1 MTSSARADLQRAA
14 VAVPGLAGA
23 ADLTRPPRP
32 LLQPAEPRAGGP
44 RQPRAAADTAPGRQ
58 LHRTHRPRHI
68 QHILVPPV
76 NTERT
81 SKCWNALCFG
91 VE

>member
-1 MTSSARADLQRAA
+1 MSSSARADLQRAA
-14 VAVPGLAGA
+14 VASPGLAGA
-23 ADLTRPPRP
+23 ADLARPPRP

-58 LHRTHRPRHI
+58 LHRTHRPWHI